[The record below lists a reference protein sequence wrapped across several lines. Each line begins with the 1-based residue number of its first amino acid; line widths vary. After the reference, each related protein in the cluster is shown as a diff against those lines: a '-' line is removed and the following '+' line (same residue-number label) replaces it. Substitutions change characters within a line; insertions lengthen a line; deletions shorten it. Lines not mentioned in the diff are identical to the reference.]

1 MSRIEEALRRA
12 RNSPEEATQPD
23 APARPLLAPD
33 ALQRPGLSPEAP
45 VRPVRPVMRPQPP
58 EDDLGNDSPWSFDDR
73 PVDRQAPP
81 PAGPRPAPRPGP
93 NASGAPQYD
102 PSAAPDPIHDGHM
115 AVFSGFDHAIAERVV
130 LSKEMPPVSVEQYRR
145 LAATLHHT
153 QVDRGIKL
161 VMLTSAVTGEG
172 KSLTATNLALTL
184 SQSYGRRVLLIDAD
198 LRRPSIHAM
207 FQMHN
212 VTGLSE
218 ALKARDERKLSIIEI
233 TDRLSVLTAGRPD
246 PDPMS
251 GLTSDRMRRIL
262 EEAAARFDWV
272 IIDTPPVALLPD
284 ANLLAAMVD
293 TAVLVVGATQTSF
306 DLVQRAVESVGRDK
320 IIGVVLNRA
329 ENAGFDD
336 AHYLA
341 YYDGGDGR
349 SR

>member
-12 RNSPEEATQPD
+12 RTSPESPAQEALP
-23 APARPLLAPD
+23 APALPPPD
-33 ALQRPGLSPEAP
+33 VPI
-45 VRPVRPVMRPQPP
+45 RPVRPVSRPQQPQE
-58 EDDLGNDSPWSFDDR
+58 EDMRNESPWTFDDR
-73 PVDRQAPP
+73 PAERPVPP
-81 PAGPRPAPRPGP
+81 PAAPRPTSRSGP
-93 NASGAPQYD
+93 V
-102 PSAAPDPIHDGHM
+102 PSAFTGGHAAPNYDQGPAPDPSRDGHM

-207 FQMHN
+207 FNMHN
-212 VTGLSE
+212 VMGLSE

-233 TDRLSVLTAGRPD
+233 TERLSVLLAGRPD

-293 TAVLVVGATQTSF
+293 TAVLVVGATKTSF

-341 YYDGGDGR
+341 YYDGGDGSR